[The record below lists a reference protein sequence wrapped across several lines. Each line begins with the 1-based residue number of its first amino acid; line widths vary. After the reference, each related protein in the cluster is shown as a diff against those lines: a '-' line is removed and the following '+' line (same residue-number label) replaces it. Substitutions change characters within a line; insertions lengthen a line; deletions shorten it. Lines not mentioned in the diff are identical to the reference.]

1 MKEDDREAHAVCRD
15 ERREEEGKRM
25 RKVGM
30 WLLALAACGPCFAA
44 GFTQWAVPRRVDV
57 VRNEGIMVYGSF
69 GNANGC
75 TVADQIFVPMG
86 HAQYNQ
92 IYSLLLTAMASGLQV
107 QAYSDQCARQ
117 DW

>member
-1 MKEDDREAHAVCRD
+1 
-15 ERREEEGKRM
+15 
-25 RKVGM
+25 M

-86 HAQYNQ
+86 HAQYNE
-92 IYSLLLTAMASGLQV
+92 IYSLLLTAMASGMQV
-107 QAYSDQCARQ
+107 QAYSDQCAPQ
-117 DW
+117 DWYAGPTVTYNTVDPCCSIYLMQN